1 MLKKANQKRR
11 LDDLIMQEGDF
22 TTDYFAKTDLRDM
35 LGDGVLSGVEHRD
48 RTSQSGTPLPNDAS
62 VEDRRMQEA
71 LAEAEDDEDAEAAR
85 KAYAD
90 IELDAPDFGP
100 EEGQMQQLKAEA
112 DGLQVEVDN
121 NEAAQQSDDG
131 EMIDVGI
138 GSEEGEEEEE
148 EDEGGALDEY
158 LLNYVDY
165 EWNDFFSQWKT
176 KRT

>member
-35 LGDGVLSGVEHRD
+35 LGDDVLSGVEHRD
-48 RTSQSGTPLPNDAS
+48 RTAQSGTPLPNDAS
-62 VEDRRMQEA
+62 FENRRMQEA

-90 IELDAPDFGP
+90 VELDAPDFGP
-100 EEGQMQQLKAEA
+100 EEGQMQQLKAEGDGPPVEA
-112 DGLQVEVDN
+112 DKNQ
-121 NEAAQQSDDG
+121 AAQQSDDG
-131 EMIDVGI
+131 EMFEVGI
-138 GSEEGEEEEE
+138 DSEEEEE
-148 EDEGGALDEY
+148 EEGGALDEY

-165 EWNDFFSQWKT
+165 EWNDFFSHWKT

>member
-35 LGDGVLSGVEHRD
+35 LGDDVLSGVENRD

-62 VEDRRMQEA
+62 IENRRMQEA

-90 IELDAPDFGP
+90 VELDAPDFGP
-100 EEGQMQQLKAEA
+100 EEGQMQELRAEG
-112 DGLQVEVDN
+112 DGLPMQGDK
-121 NEAAQQSDDG
+121 NEAAQQPDSG
-131 EMIDVGI
+131 EMDEI
-138 GSEEGEEEEE
+138 GFDSEEEE
-148 EDEGGALDEY
+148 EGGALDEY